1 MKLPNGYG
9 SVTKLSGKR
18 RKPYIVQKTI
28 KWVIDSDTGKL
39 RQEKATIGYA
49 RTRAEGL
56 KMLAE
61 YNADPYDVEK
71 SKKTFAQIYESWS
84 TQKYDTISESNA
96 KAYSASFACC
106 SAIHDRIFKELR
118 VNDLQGV
125 IDTCGKNYPTLR
137 KLKVLFRQM
146 YSYAMRLDICGKD
159 YSEFVD
165 IARYKD
171 KNPNARARDRISE
184 EDINKLWTASENEEA
199 QIALMLIYTGVRVS
213 ELLDLKK
220 SNINLDEQWFDV
232 VKSKTENGIRKVP
245 IADKL
250 MPFFKSWYK
259 RDCEYLI
266 CTHDNEH
273 FTYRNY
279 YDSYWKPVIAQL
291 GIDSKTTPHFTRHTC
306 VSMLADAGVT
316 PTIIKKIV
324 GHSGAMSVT
333 ESVYTHLDIKV
344 LVDAVN
350 KITP

>member
-18 RKPYIVQKTI
+18 RKPYIVQKTV
-28 KWVIDSDTGKL
+28 KWEIDPDTEKL
-39 RQEKATIGYA
+39 RQHKVTIGYA

-61 YNADPYDVEK
+61 YNSDPYDVEK
-71 SKKTFAQIYESWS
+71 SKKTFAQIYEDWS
-84 TQKYDTISESNA
+84 KQKFDTISESNA

-106 SAIHDRIFKELR
+106 NVIHERIFKELR
-118 VNDLQGV
+118 LKDLQYV
-125 IDTCGKNYPTLR
+125 VDTCGKNYPTLR
-137 KLKVLFRQM
+137 KLKVLFSQM
-146 YSYAMRLDICGKD
+146 YDYAMKQDVCGKD

-165 IARYKD
+165 IVRYKD

-184 EDINKLWTASENEEA
+184 EDINKLWSASDNEEA

-213 ELLDLKK
+213 ELLNLKK
-220 SNINLDEQWFDV
+220 SNVNLEEKWFDV
-232 VKSKTENGIRKVP
+232 VKSKTDSGIRKIP

-250 MPFFKSWYK
+250 MPFFRSWYE

-266 CTHDNEH
+266 CTHDNKH

-279 YDSYWKPVIAQL
+279 YDSYWKPIITQL
-291 GIDSKTTPHFTRHTC
+291 NIDPKTTPHFTRHTC

-344 LVDAVN
+344 LIDAIN
-350 KITP
+350 KIMP